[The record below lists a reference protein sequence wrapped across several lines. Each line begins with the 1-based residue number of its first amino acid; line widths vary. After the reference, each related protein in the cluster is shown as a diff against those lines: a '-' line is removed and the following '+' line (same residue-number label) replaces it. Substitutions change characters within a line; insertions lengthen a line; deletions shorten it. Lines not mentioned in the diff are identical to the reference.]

1 MNRLASDV
9 GRQAVVLVAA
19 TVLAAAIM
27 AAMPGLRAWVR
38 RQLP

>member
-1 MNRLASDV
+1 MKLSDQIA
-9 GRQAVVLVAA
+9 RQAVVLVGA

-27 AAMPGLRAWVR
+27 AAFPELRAWVR